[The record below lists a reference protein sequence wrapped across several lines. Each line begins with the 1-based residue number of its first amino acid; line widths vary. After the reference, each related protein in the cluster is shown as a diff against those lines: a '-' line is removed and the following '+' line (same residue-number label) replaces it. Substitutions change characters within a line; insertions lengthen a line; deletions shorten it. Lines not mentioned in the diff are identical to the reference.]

1 LTNIKNNNN
10 HQIRI
15 VILTTWD
22 WFVKPLILV
31 KVRLPHWTNLG
42 GKPFILYGVLH
53 FLRYM
58 VSWFAIRV

>member
-1 LTNIKNNNN
+1 M
-10 HQIRI
+10 
-15 VILTTWD
+15 D

-58 VSWFAIRV
+58 VSWFAIRS